1 MKRGNAGAKA
11 PSIDP
16 ANLPALPSDVMDDL
30 VDSFNFYDKENAGS
44 INLQQFKNILH
55 NFGFNK
61 LSKKEMD
68 DELRRHEIDLNKRSA
83 FDYDTTKNVVAYRW
97 MKGGGKDEEAKD
109 CFRLF
114 DRRDRGF
121 VG

>member
-1 MKRGNAGAKA
+1 
-11 PSIDP
+11 
-16 ANLPALPSDVMDDL
+16 
-30 VDSFNFYDKENAGS
+30 
-44 INLQQFKNILH
+44 
-55 NFGFNK
+55 
-61 LSKKEMD
+61 MD

-83 FDYDTTKNVVAYRW
+83 FDYETTKNVVAYRW

-121 VG
+121 VGSNDIKNVIGNYLEFPVTDVEVNELVEFADNQRNGQISVKDFMRFYNS